1 MTKITL
7 IKGTRSPDG
16 YADYEVNGE
25 RVTARDQIEAIERIS
40 ARKYEALRLAAA
52 EKTEC
57 LRLIAEAIAAGGRIV
72 VTPEFPPIRLV
83 DAVAEIGWLAQTH
96 TSGHALWFFVARDEK
111 ALDAHKGAVD
121 RAAAQ
126 AEAPSAEDE
135 RGLFCE
141 AGEAL
146 WGERWQT
153 EAAGALR
160 LSDRTVRRFVAGTHP
175 LPEGVARE
183 LATLCGQRRDR
194 LMGLQLRLAIAADK
208 S

>member
-25 RVTARDQIEAIERIS
+25 RVTARDQIEALERIS
-40 ARKYEALRLAAA
+40 ARKYEALQRAGA

-57 LRLIAEAIAAGGRIV
+57 LRLVAEAIAAGGRIV
-72 VTPEFPPIRLV
+72 VTPTFPPIRLV
-83 DAVAEIGWLAQTH
+83 DAAAEIGWMARTH
-96 TSGHALWFFVARDEK
+96 TSGSAIWLFVARDEK

-121 RAAAQ
+121 REAAA
-126 AEAPSAEDE
+126 AISEDE

-153 EAAGALR
+153 EAAGALG

-194 LMGLQLRLAIAADK
+194 LMGLQLRLAITADK
-208 S
+208 V

>member
-25 RVTARDQIEAIERIS
+25 RVTARDQIEALERVS
-40 ARKYEALRLAAA
+40 ARRYEALRRAAA

-57 LRLIAEAIAAGGRIV
+57 LRLVAEAIAAGGRIV
-72 VTPEFPPIRLV
+72 VTPTFPPIRLV
-83 DAVAEIGWLAQTH
+83 DAAAEIGWLARTH
-96 TSGHALWFFVARDEK
+96 TSGHAMWLFVARDEK
-111 ALDAHKGAVD
+111 TLDAHKGAVD
-121 RAAAQ
+121 REAA
-126 AEAPSAEDE
+126 AEAPDVDDE
-135 RGLFCE
+135 RSLFCE
-141 AGEAL
+141 TGAAL

-153 EAAGALR
+153 AAAGKLN
-160 LSDRTVRRFVAGTHP
+160 LSDRTVRRLVAGTHP

-183 LATLCGQRRDR
+183 LATFCGQRRDR
-194 LMGLQLRLAIAADK
+194 LMGLQMRLAIAADK